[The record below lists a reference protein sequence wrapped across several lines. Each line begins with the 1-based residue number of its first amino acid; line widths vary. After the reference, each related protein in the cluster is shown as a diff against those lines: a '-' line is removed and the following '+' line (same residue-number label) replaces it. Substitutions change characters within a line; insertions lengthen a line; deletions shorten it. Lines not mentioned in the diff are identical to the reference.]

1 MKIVLTVLAL
11 SVLSTSCIAQT
22 SVMVPYKNK
31 KLPVAQR
38 VADLLKRMTID
49 EKAGQL
55 NQLNGGVFTGP
66 ALNDMGQQEK
76 MKAVQDGLVGSMLNV
91 NGVAETKAI
100 QQVAVEKSRLGI
112 PLLFAYDVIHGYKTI
127 FPIPLAEACSWNLK
141 QVEKNASVAALE
153 ASASGI
159 HWTFAPMCDLSNDP
173 RWGRVMEGIGEDP
186 WYGGL
191 LSAARVKGFQGNLS
205 ENNILACVKHYAAY
219 GLAEAG
225 REYNVTDVSRTSLWN
240 KYMPPYK
247 KAVEAGAFT
256 VMNGFTTLDG
266 VPVSANKY
274 LVTDVLK
281 NKWNFKGIVV
291 SDWNS
296 FGEMINW
303 GYAADEEDVAY
314 KAFRAGSM
322 IDMES
327 KVMYKYIPQLV
338 KKGKITVKELDE
350 AVGRILTVKF
360 KLGLFDD
367 PYRYA
372 DEEREKNNILTTASR
387 KEALNAA
394 LESIVLLKNDNKA
407 LPIGNASRVA
417 LVGVLADS
425 KDDMYDFWIAK
436 GDAQQ
441 AVSLREG
448 LANAGVHYTYSEGY
462 RLDGTADAKLTG
474 EALKAAGNAD
484 VVIVNIGIS
493 GKLAGE
499 DRSLAN
505 PVVPQNQIELVKE
518 LKKNGKPVVAIVSAG
533 RPLVLTG
540 LLPHVDA
547 ILYTWILGIESG
559 NAIASVIS
567 GKYNPSGK
575 TVMSFPY
582 TVGQIPVY
590 YNHFNTGRPTATDG
604 AGNWYSRYRDIPN
617 EPLYPFG
624 FGLSYTT
631 FAYGGITL
639 SNTKLKK
646 GENLT
651 VEIPVTNSG
660 NIDGEEVVQLYIR
673 DITASIVRP
682 VKELKGFEK
691 IALKKGE
698 TTKVRFT
705 LGVKELSF
713 YNEQGDLIL
722 EPGKFEVFV
731 GGNSKDGQAVSFEVL

>member
-1 MKIVLTVLAL
+1 MKFIFTMLTAA
-11 SVLSTSCIAQT
+11 VLSTSCIAQK
-22 SVMVPYKNK
+22 SVMEPYKNE

-38 VADLLKRMTID
+38 VADLLKRMTIE

-55 NQLNGGVFTGP
+55 NQLNGGAFTGP
-66 ALNDMGQQEK
+66 ALNDMGQQGK

-100 QQVAVEKSRLGI
+100 QQVAIEKSRLGI

-153 ASASGI
+153 AAASGI

-219 GLAEAG
+219 GLVEAG
-225 REYNVTDVSRTSLWN
+225 REYNVTDVSRTALWN

-266 VPVSANKY
+266 VPVSASQY

-281 NKWNFKGIVV
+281 NKWNFKGLLV

-296 FGEMINW
+296 FGEMIKW
-303 GYAADEEDVAY
+303 GYAADEEDVAL
-314 KAFRAGSM
+314 KAFKAGSM

-327 KVMYKYIPQLV
+327 QVMYKNIPGLV
-338 KKGKITVKELDE
+338 KKGKITEKELDD
-350 AVGRILTVKF
+350 AVGRILTIKF

-367 PYRYA
+367 PYKYA
-372 DEEREKNNILTTASR
+372 DEEREKNNILTAANR
-387 KEALNAA
+387 REALNAA
-394 LESIVLLKNDNKA
+394 QESVVLLKNEHKA
-407 LPIGNASRVA
+407 LPVSNSAKVA

-425 KDDMYDFWIAK
+425 KEDMYDFWIGK

-448 LANAGVHYTYSEGY
+448 LADAHIAHTYSKGY
-462 RLDGTADAKLTG
+462 RMDGTADAALIE
-474 EALKAAGNAD
+474 EAVNAAKNAD
-484 VVIVNIGIS
+484 AVLVNIGIS

-505 PVVPQNQIELVKE
+505 PVVPQNQVALVKA
-518 LKKNGKPVVAIVSAG
+518 LKQTGKPVVAIVSAG
-533 RPLVLTG
+533 RPLILTE

-559 NAIASVIS
+559 NAIVNVIS

-582 TVGQIPVY
+582 AVGQIPVY

-617 EPLYPFG
+617 EPLYAFG
-624 FGLSYTT
+624 YGLSYTT
-631 FAYGGITL
+631 FSYGKIKL
-639 SNTKLKK
+639 SHTKLKK
-646 GENLT
+646 GERLA
-651 VEIPVTNSG
+651 VEVAVTNTG
-660 NIDGEEVVQLYIR
+660 DRDGEEVVQLYIR
-673 DITASIVRP
+673 DITASIIRP

-698 TTKVRFT
+698 TKTVKFT
-705 LGVKELSF
+705 LGATELSF
-713 YNEQGDLIL
+713 YNEKGDQVL
-722 EPGKFEVFV
+722 EPGKFEVYV
-731 GGNSKDGQAVSFEVL
+731 GGSSKDVQGAGFEVL

>member
-1 MKIVLTVLAL
+1 MKIGLTMLA
-11 SVLSTSCIAQT
+11 SAVLSTSCIAQT

-31 KLPVAQR
+31 ELPVAQR
-38 VADLLKRMTID
+38 VSDLLKRMTIE

-66 ALNDMGQQEK
+66 ALNDIGQQGK
-76 MKAVQDGLVGSMLNV
+76 MKAVQEGLVGSMLNV

-100 QQVAVEKSRLGI
+100 QQIAVEKSRLGI

-186 WYGGL
+186 WYGSL

-205 ENNILACVKHYAAY
+205 AHNILACVKHYAAY

-225 REYNVTDVSRTSLWN
+225 REYNVTDVSRTALWN
-240 KYMPPYK
+240 KYMLPYK
-247 KAVEAGAFT
+247 KAVEAGALT

-266 VPVSANKY
+266 VPVSASKY
-274 LVTDVLK
+274 LVTEVLK
-281 NKWNFKGIVV
+281 KKWGFKGMVV

-296 FGEMINW
+296 FGEMISW

-314 KAFRAGSM
+314 KAFKAGSM

-327 KVMYKYIPQLV
+327 KVMYKYIPGLV
-338 KKGKITVKELDE
+338 KKGKISGKELDE
-350 AVGRILTVKF
+350 AVSRILTVKF
-360 KLGLFDD
+360 RLGLFDD
-367 PYRYA
+367 PYKYA
-372 DEEREKNNILTTASR
+372 DEEREKNNILTAANR
-387 KEALNAA
+387 KEALTAA
-394 LESIVLLKNDNKA
+394 QESIVLLKNDNKA
-407 LPIGNASRVA
+407 LPVGKGAKVA
-417 LVGVLADS
+417 LIGVLADS

-448 LANAGVHYTYSEGY
+448 LANANIQHSYNEGY
-462 RLDGTADAKLTG
+462 RLNGAADAALMN
-474 EALKAAGNAD
+474 EAVNAVANAD
-484 VVIVNIGIS
+484 VAIVNIGIS

-505 PVVPQNQIELVKE
+505 PVVPQNQIELIKA
-518 LKKNGKPVVAIVSAG
+518 LKQTGKPVVAVIAAG
-533 RPLVLTG
+533 RPLILTE

-567 GKYNPSGK
+567 GTYNPSGK

-582 TVGQIPVY
+582 TVGQVPVY

-617 EPLYPFG
+617 EPLFPFG

-631 FAYGGITL
+631 FSYGKMAINNTTL
-639 SNTKLKK
+639 KR
-646 GENLT
+646 GEVLT
-651 VEIPVTNSG
+651 VEVPVTNTG
-660 NIDGEEVVQLYIR
+660 DRDGEEVVQLYIR

-698 TTKVRFT
+698 TTKVKFT
-705 LGVKELSF
+705 IGTEELSF
-713 YNEQGDLIL
+713 YNEQGDLVF
-722 EPGKFEVFV
+722 EPGRFEVFA
-731 GGNSKDGQAVSFEVL
+731 GGNSKEVQGLDFEVW